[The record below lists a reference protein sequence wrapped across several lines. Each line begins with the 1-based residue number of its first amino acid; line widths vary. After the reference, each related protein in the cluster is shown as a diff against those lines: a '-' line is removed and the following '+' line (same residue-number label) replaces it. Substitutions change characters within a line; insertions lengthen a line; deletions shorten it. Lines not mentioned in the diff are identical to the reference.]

1 MAFISRFKTPII
13 ILISLVV
20 LAILIF
26 ISLKLLSNSN
36 NDLFSQTGNETETI
50 SNETAQE
57 EALYVVDGDT
67 FETSRGESIR
77 LLCVDTPEE
86 GQAGYED
93 SKIFLSTFVLGR
105 EILIEREGLDVY
117 NRTLAWVSVYSNE
130 ERVLVNKAI
139 VDNGYGSLYEYNG
152 TDCGRMK

>member
-1 MAFISRFKTPII
+1 MKGNFKTPII

-20 LAILIF
+20 LSILIF

-36 NDLFSQTGNETETI
+36 NDLFSQTGNETET
-50 SNETAQE
+50 
-57 EALYVVDGDT
+57 ALYVVDGDT
-67 FETSRGESIR
+67 FETSLGESIR

-105 EILIEREGLDVY
+105 EILIEREGLDIY
-117 NRTLAWVSVYSNE
+117 NRTLAWVSVYSGE
-130 ERVLVNKAI
+130 ESILVNKEI
-139 VDNGYGSLYEYNG
+139 VDNGYGSLFEYNG